1 MVTRSHGFPGPHR
14 GHRVGRAAVTL
25 FRVSGGVAVGGVGT
39 GLTVVGV
46 VLAVAGIALGVVGV
60 LGWRRRLPRNRFA
73 GVRTTATLRDDETF
87 AVGNQVSAPL
97 TTTAGAVALVAGVAA
112 VFAPSPLA
120 GGVVAGLGLLGVL
133 GLAVVGGVI
142 GDRAAGLVPQVSAP
156 GGCTGVCTGCSL
168 VEGCGGGSSGAAGG
182 GGSSGADGGGSS
194 GAAGGLGAAEAGD
207 GGSTAATR
215 VP

>member
-1 MVTRSHGFPGPHR
+1 
-14 GHRVGRAAVTL
+14 VGGAVT
-25 FRVSGGVAVGGVGT
+25 VGGAGI

-46 VLAVAGIALGVVGV
+46 VMAAAGMALAVVGA

-73 GVRTTATLRDDETF
+73 GVRTAATLRDDETF

-182 GGSSGADGGGSS
+182 GG
-194 GAAGGLGAAEAGD
+194 AAEAGD